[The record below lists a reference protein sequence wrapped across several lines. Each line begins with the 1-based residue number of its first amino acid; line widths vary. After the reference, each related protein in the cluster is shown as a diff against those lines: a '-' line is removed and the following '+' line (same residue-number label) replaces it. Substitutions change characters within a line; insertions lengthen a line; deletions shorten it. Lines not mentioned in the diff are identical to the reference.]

1 MKTITIDG
9 IKHHFKWD
17 AGDKYISDYRS
28 MMNAQKNSSGNAIYA
43 YKAWWERK
51 HGEVFTGQILKTHKD
66 YNNYVNGAVIQDGVM
81 A

>member
-28 MMNAQKNSSGNAIYA
+28 MMNAQKTPMHDPVEE
-43 YKAWWERK
+43 YKKWWRLKNRK
-51 HGEVFTGQILKTHKD
+51 VFTGQILKTHKD
-66 YNNYVNGAVIQDGVM
+66 YNNHVNGAVIQDGAMV
-81 A
+81 